1 MPTAM
6 VFKII
11 SRPLHVE
18 PYDKD
23 LLQPCLGSQVKTAA
37 GDTPQ
42 PSIRWPNFFRLERW
56 RAR

>member
-1 MPTAM
+1 M